1 MIHTWEK
8 DYEFRS
14 GKWNLSPSDPSVR
27 LVGPTLETIIWDI
40 ASRARYGSIA
50 DVVLTRSTI
59 SGWKAVPAEAGKYS
73 WANIL
78 RRPRSASASE
88 PNGII
93 AILIGLLLPASQLG
107 AAEEQAF
114 RVLKPYL
121 TPEARLWVA
130 PDQQTSNGFHA
141 NDVGFQ
147 GGVFVQ
153 TR

>member
-27 LVGPTLETIIWDI
+27 LVGPTL
-40 ASRARYGSIA
+40 A